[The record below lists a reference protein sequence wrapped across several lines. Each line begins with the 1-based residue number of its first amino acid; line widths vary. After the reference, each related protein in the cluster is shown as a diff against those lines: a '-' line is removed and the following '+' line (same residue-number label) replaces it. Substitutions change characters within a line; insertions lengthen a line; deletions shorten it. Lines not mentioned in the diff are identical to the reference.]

1 MSAYPPSKESYGWT
15 SAFPLATLL
24 YSWTAQ
30 SKGISNE
37 PTATHKANLSLASN
51 FLGKIPF
58 SVRVSSGYRSQQ
70 LNDKITGASRTS
82 QHLSGLAIDVV
93 PNTMSNKDLA
103 EWLYQYRG
111 NFPELDQ
118 VIWYRDSSHLHIG
131 ICPPG
136 AEGCARSK
144 ARGEF
149 LVASKE
155 GGTYYPWAPTK
166 VDLARQAALFAANRP
181 LKTGAAVVLTG
192 TLAAVGIAGTL
203 LGVVWLLRKKGIL

>member
-1 MSAYPPSKESYGWT
+1 MAAYSKESYGWT
-15 SAFPLATLL
+15 PTFPLATLL
-24 YSWTAQ
+24 FSQTARAR
-30 SKGISNE
+30 GISND
-37 PTATHKANLSLASN
+37 PTAIHKANLSLLSN

-58 SVRVSSGYRSQQ
+58 KVSVTSGYRSQP
-70 LNDKITGASRTS
+70 LNVAVGGSGSS
-82 QHLSGLAIDVV
+82 QHLIGLAVDVV
-93 PNTMSNKDLA
+93 PDTMSNKDLA

-136 AEGCARSK
+136 AEGCAHGK
-144 ARGEF
+144 PRGEF
-149 LVASKE
+149 MVASKE
-155 GGTYYPWAPTK
+155 GRTAYPWAPTK
-166 VDLARQAALFAANRP
+166 ADLIKQAALFAANRP
-181 LKTGAAVVLTG
+181 LKTGAALVLTG

>member
-24 YSWTAQ
+24 FSQTARAR
-30 SKGISNE
+30 GISNE

-58 SVRVSSGYRSQQ
+58 SVRVSSGYRSHP
-70 LNDKITGASRTS
+70 LNVAVGGAGSS

-118 VIWYRDSSHLHIG
+118 VIWYRNSDHLHIG

-136 AEGCARSK
+136 AKGCARSK

-166 VDLARQAALFAANRP
+166 VDLARQAALFATNRP